1 MALHRK
7 RQIQPADGADGAKP
21 RSALIKQLFDEHNRT
36 LIGFLHARLRSE
48 AEARDVAQ
56 EAYVRL
62 LELDNLN
69 AVSFMRS
76 YLFRV
81 AANIAIDRL
90 RHRTVT
96 EDPTLVKDASDFADE
111 RDPQRIAIA
120 AEELAVVRDVVRK
133 LPDRCRQAFLW
144 YVLDGLGTSEIAAR
158 LKLSDRM
165 IRMYIA
171 QTLAVCRAQLDASGL
186 VGNSVAR

>member
-7 RQIQPADGADGAKP
+7 SQTRLAEAIKP
-21 RSALIKQLFDEHNRT
+21 RSAVVKQLFDEHNRT
-36 LIGFLHARLRSE
+36 LISFLYARLRSE

-62 LELDNLN
+62 LELDSLN

-90 RHRTVT
+90 RHRAVS
-96 EDPTLVKDASDFADE
+96 EDPALARDEADFADK

-120 AEELAVVRDVVRK
+120 AEELAWRIGHK
-133 LPDRCRQAFLW
+133 
-144 YVLDGLGTSEIAAR
+144 
-158 LKLSDRM
+158 
-165 IRMYIA
+165 
-171 QTLAVCRAQLDASGL
+171 
-186 VGNSVAR
+186 